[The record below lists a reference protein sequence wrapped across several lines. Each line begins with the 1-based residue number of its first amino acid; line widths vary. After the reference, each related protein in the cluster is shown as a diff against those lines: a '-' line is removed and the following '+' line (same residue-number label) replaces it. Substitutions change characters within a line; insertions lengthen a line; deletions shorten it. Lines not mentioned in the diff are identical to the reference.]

1 MMAGMFPFD
10 ERSGARVVGVV
21 SCWSTGVKLLLERSD
36 RVEDPVTQSMQKLT
50 ALSKLLITG
59 ILIGSGVTA
68 YRTYGNLLQANAE
81 PTPALKPQAE
91 AASHAVAAA
100 GAANNVGKPAP
111 LKDRP
116 VRVALSQW
124 PGHMGLVVGA
134 GGLRT
139 QPGSI
144 AAKEGLDVEIVFIE
158 DAPSKNKALQT
169 GDVDF
174 VWETVDELPIA
185 LSSYRAQ
192 NVEAKAFLQIDWSR
206 GGDACVATKEV
217 QKVEDIAGRKSAVL
231 MFSPDHTVF
240 EFMITNSR
248 LTREQVADV
257 RKSTKFSMDDF
268 TYARQLFEKKEIDV
282 ACLWEPDVTL
292 ALASRPGAHR
302 LFSTADATE
311 LVADT
316 LFARKDFLDQHP
328 DVAQKLARTFFAAA
342 AAGERDRPAAAKLIS
357 TVAPRFRDELG
368 YEKTLAALGWAK
380 WTTLEDNVKLF
391 GLDGSAPG
399 FDRVYN
405 QADGIWIN
413 YPEAEIKDR
422 FAPSVLRDD
431 RAVRAIWE
439 AAGKPVAKL
448 EQPEQL
454 DVARTGA
461 ALFTKPVS
469 ITFDSGSDRLS
480 AESIALINQQVLPQL
495 QIAGGMYAR
504 VEGNT
509 DSIGDFAGNQSLSE
523 QRAAAIVSYLVSRG
537 IPATRLVARGNGSA
551 APVASNKTPE
561 GRAMNRRTDVLFIRR
576 SKV

>member
-1 MMAGMFPFD
+1 
-10 ERSGARVVGVV
+10 
-21 SCWSTGVKLLLERSD
+21 
-36 RVEDPVTQSMQKLT
+36 MQKLT
-50 ALSKLLITG
+50 ALSKLLIFG
-59 ILIGSGVTA
+59 ILVGSGVTA
-68 YRTYGNLLQANAE
+68 YRTYGGMLQAGAESPRPQASLAAASAE
-81 PTPALKPQAE
+81 PTSSARALGA
-91 AASHAVAAA
+91 AAA
-100 GAANNVGKPAP
+100 GSVAKSAP
-111 LKDRP
+111 LKERP

-124 PGHMGLVVGA
+124 PGHMALVVGA

-144 AAKEGLDVEIVFIE
+144 AAKEGLDLEIVFIE
-158 DAPSKNKALQT
+158 DAPSKNKALQN

-185 LSSYRAQ
+185 MSGYRAQ

-217 QKVEDIAGRKSAVL
+217 QKVEDILGKKSAVL

-248 LTREQVADV
+248 LTREQVTEV

-316 LFARKDFLDQHP
+316 LFSRKDFLDQHQ
-328 DVAQKLARTFFAAA
+328 DVAQKLARVWFASA
-342 AAGERDRPAAAKLIS
+342 AAGNRDKPAAAKLIA
-357 TVAPRFRDELG
+357 TAAPRFRDELG
-368 YEKTLAALGWAK
+368 YEKTLAALSWAK
-380 WTTLEDNVKLF
+380 WTTLEDNVRLF

-422 FAPSVLRDD
+422 FAPVVLRDD
-431 RAVRAIWE
+431 RAVRALWE
-439 AAGKPVAKL
+439 AAGKPVAKA
-448 EQPEQL
+448 EEPYQQEE
-454 DVARTGA
+454 ARNGA
-461 ALFTKPVS
+461 ALFTKPIS
-469 ITFDSGSDRLS
+469 ISFDSGSAQLS
-480 AESIALINQQVLPQL
+480 AEALALINQQVLPQL

-509 DSIGDFAGNQSLSE
+509 DSIGDIAQNQTLSE
-523 QRAAAIVSYLVSRG
+523 QRAAAIVTYLVTKGIPASRLVSRG
-537 IPATRLVARGNGSA
+537 NGPAS
-551 APVASNKTPE
+551 PVASNKTPE
-561 GRAMNRRTDVLFIRR
+561 GRALNRRTDVLFIRR
-576 SKV
+576 SKA